1 MPQQFEKPVGQDNDV
16 SIKAQ
21 NFGGL
26 NTTASLLNL
35 PSEDSPSMLNVDVDV
50 SGNITKRPGTE
61 LVLSLLGTGMYVHPV
76 RSVLGYDYL
85 LMKRGSSLQLV
96 ANNNRNAGA
105 VKNFVGVFNAAASNE
120 RPNFTLLSDIE
131 PRVLILHPSSPPV
144 HVKFVEQTMKL
155 LSQPAGTTTIVVPNA
170 QRFEFET
177 PIVYVNRA
185 YVGGTFAYNAGTKTL
200 TITGTTPFVGDV
212 IIDLVAPVWQ
222 WWAESLRWY
231 GDRFYDV
238 VSRFNVNKA
247 DQSVLLPEKMRS
259 DMDNVAGAYGK
270 YPLLAYKTALWND
283 TYTFADQPDTV
294 DKYAWTDGSIYQYS
308 ATNFPNKAPYFAT
321 FSDARTP
328 YPQPPEGVS
337 FLRQR
342 ELRFRNDTGIATNNL
357 IVKVDGVQQAWQ
369 PSNVQ
374 TVTGTNPYFLYKTD
388 GTLESTSGNVVRY
401 IAFGTGKPIGVSPTA
416 VVTLTNAS
424 PTFGGSSHLTT
435 DNEYQSGSYFRVY
448 GLGLWADYLNG
459 FFPSIATVYQGRL
472 VLSGFKN
479 DPTRVIFSAT
489 SDSVEPGVKY
499 NFFQVTDDLNDL
511 TTNPFDVVTTS
522 SEADDY
528 VTGVVEW
535 QSSLFVL
542 TRRATFRVSGGDQ
555 PISPSRRFVNFVS
568 ALGLVNS
575 FSVCRTDSAVFYLSD
590 SGVYNLVP
598 RVADGEYEP
607 IEKSLKIR
615 KVFNSNGQGYTKA
628 AWINFDSAKKLL
640 YVGIPRGSESA
651 FATGIYVYSTFR
663 DSWTQYDTP
672 GNFKTYMGTSY
683 VDSALGDGFML
694 CVELTKYNSA
704 GLLRMNGTR
713 YLDYAAI
720 GVVTGASLTTTPGT
734 SYTWTTPF
742 ITNNTVVNDNF
753 WDFNATDRVQT
764 YEVPISFQLVPYNN
778 IQDLTVYKNL
788 IKLQFGIDWVKTR
801 NGIYLTS
808 NPGTSRITVVPR
820 SPVNDSYAGQV
831 TYGAADR
838 SPLNVFV
845 NKVQSV
851 TYTTDIFDTSIIT
864 FPTSYTN
871 ANVEVG
877 NAYLSYYLTPLFVQG
892 FLGTLK
898 RVKHAYL
905 YFDNEPV
912 QAIYAIGDLASG
924 QATDELVGGYKT
936 DANANIAITYDN
948 GNDAE
953 SSNEV
958 YGFSELVWDDAT
970 FDEVPSSQ
978 QTDRYSL
985 FKERLLG
992 IGYGYQLGV
1001 WSFDSSTFK
1010 LCAYQIDAVSKG
1022 KRYTNRRS

>member
-1 MPQQFEKPVGQDNDV
+1 MALEKPQGQTDDL

-35 PSEDSPSMLNVDVDV
+35 PSEDSPAMLNVDVDV
-50 SGNITKRPGTE
+50 SGNITKRQGTE
-61 LVLSLLGTGMYVHPV
+61 LVLSLSGTGMYVHPV
-76 RSVLGYDYL
+76 RSVLGYDFL
-85 LMKRGSSLQLV
+85 LMKRGTSLQLV
-96 ANNNRNAGA
+96 SNDNRNSGA
-105 VKNFVGVFNAAASNE
+105 VKTFLGVFNNAASTE
-120 RPNFTLLSDIE
+120 RPSFCLLSDIE
-131 PRVLILHPSSPPV
+131 PRVLILHPSAPPV

-155 LSQPAGTTTIVVPNA
+155 LAQPTGTTTITVPNA
-170 QRFEFET
+170 QRFEFEN
-177 PIVYVNRA
+177 PVVYVNRA
-185 YVGGTFAYNAGTKTL
+185 YVGGLFAYNSGTKVL
-200 TITGTTPFVGDV
+200 TITGTTPFSGDV
-212 IIDLVAPVWQ
+212 TIDLIAPIWQ
-222 WWAESLRWY
+222 WWAESLRWF

-259 DMDNVAGAYGK
+259 DMDNVGGVYGK
-270 YPLLAYKTALWND
+270 YPLYAYKTAVWND

-294 DKYAWTDGSIYQYS
+294 DKYAWTDGSIYNYS

-357 IVKVDGVQQAWQ
+357 IVKVDGVQQLWTTN
-369 PSNVQ
+369 NVQ
-374 TVTGTNPYFLYKTD
+374 TVTGTNPYFLYKAD
-388 GTLESTSGNVVRY
+388 GTFEGVNGNIARY
-401 IAFGTGKPIGVSPTA
+401 IMFATGKPIGVSPTA
-416 VVTLTNAS
+416 VVSLTNAS

-435 DNEYQSGSYFRVY
+435 DNDYQSGSYFRVF

-459 FFPSIATVYQGRL
+459 YFPSIATVYQGRL

-479 DPTRVIFSAT
+479 DPTRVVFSAT

-528 VTGVVEW
+528 VTGLVEW

-575 FSVCRTDSAVFYLSD
+575 YCVCRTDSAVFYLSD
-590 SGVYNLVP
+590 SGVFNLVP

-615 KVFNSNGQGYTKA
+615 KAFNGAAGSYSKA
-628 AWINFDSAKKLL
+628 AWMNFDSAKKVL
-640 YVGIPRGSESA
+640 YVGLPRGTETT
-651 FATGIYVYSTFR
+651 FASGIYVYNTFR

-683 VDSALGDGFML
+683 VDTTLGDGFLL
-694 CVELTKYNSA
+694 CVEITKSSAA
-704 GLLRMNGTR
+704 GLVRLYGTR
-713 YLDYAAI
+713 YLDYATMGI
-720 GVVTGASLTTTPGT
+720 LTGTTLAAAVGT
-734 SYTWTTPF
+734 TYTWIPPYTT
-742 ITNNTVVNDNF
+742 NAVVVNDAF
-753 WDFNATDRVQT
+753 WDFTATNLVQT
-764 YEVPISFQLVPYNN
+764 YTLPLTFQVLPYLNVC
-778 IQDLTVYKNL
+778 DLTVYKNL
-788 IKLQFGIDWVKTR
+788 VKLQFGVDWVKTQK
-801 NGIYLTS
+801 GIYLLR
-808 NPGTSRITVVPR
+808 NPGTARITVLPR
-820 SPVNDSYAGQV
+820 SPVNDSYIGQV
-831 TYGAADR
+831 TYGTTDKT
-838 SPLNVFV
+838 PLNVFV
-845 NKVQSV
+845 NKVQNL
-851 TYTTDIFDTSIIT
+851 TYTSDLFDVTTIT
-864 FPTSYTN
+864 LTT
-871 ANVEVG
+871 AQTAAVVEVG
-877 NAYLSYYLTPLFVQG
+877 NAYLSYYLTPLFVQAY
-892 FLGTLK
+892 LGTLK
-898 RVKHAYL
+898 KVKHAYL

-912 QAIYAIGDLASG
+912 QDTYTVANLASG
-924 QATDELVGGYKT
+924 QPSDTIVGGYKT
-936 DANANIAITYDN
+936 DANANISITYDN

-953 SSNEV
+953 SSNDI
-958 YGFSELVWDDAT
+958 YGFSELVWDDAS
-970 FDEVPSSQ
+970 FDEVPSAQ

-992 IGYGYQLGV
+992 VGYGYQMGV
-1001 WSFDSSTFK
+1001 WSFDSCTFK
-1010 LCAYQIDAVSKG
+1010 LCAYQLDAVAKG